1 MGESI
6 KKKKLGE
13 YWKNRRT
20 GIGFGAEV
28 KEGIVIRGGRG
39 IRR

>member
-1 MGESI
+1 MGES
-6 KKKKLGE
+6 KKKKNKIG
-13 YWKNRRT
+13 RT

-39 IRR
+39 ICRR